1 MVRLMKKCWL
11 FLIAVMVSLQA
22 GAQTEFGSQGLP
34 DADDQSRKS
43 VELPMTMERQPQLL
57 MDSMSL
63 ALPPA
68 PPSLSNMNTQGI
80 INTKGFAEQSSQGGT
95 AFRLWKGANIG
106 FYGSNYHLP
115 GLMNTS
121 SGSMVFHQDLGRWHF
136 TASGEANKYWMP
148 WQRSL
153 FTQYGFGGTVGY
165 DVSEALS
172 LHAFGYYY
180 ANQMQ
185 VGPAMTPYMNS
196 TTFGG
201 YANIRFSQTFGAN
214 LGARRYVDPMTG
226 QWETVPIINPYI
238 NIGGGRLEFPL
249 GDLLK
254 HLVWDR
260 NDKSRQRAWEEHFN
274 MNMNPA
280 NGFSP
285 SSAPMAQ
292 PPKPVR
298 PPIR

>member
-1 MVRLMKKCWL
+1 
-11 FLIAVMVSLQA
+11 
-22 GAQTEFGSQGLP
+22 
-34 DADDQSRKS
+34 
-43 VELPMTMERQPQLL
+43 
-57 MDSMSL
+57 
-63 ALPPA
+63 
-68 PPSLSNMNTQGI
+68 
-80 INTKGFAEQSSQGGT
+80 
-95 AFRLWKGANIG
+95 
-106 FYGSNYHLP
+106 
-115 GLMNTS
+115 
-121 SGSMVFHQDLGRWHF
+121 
-136 TASGEANKYWMP
+136 
-148 WQRSL
+148 
-153 FTQYGFGGTVGY
+153 
-165 DVSEALS
+165 
-172 LHAFGYYY
+172 
-180 ANQMQ
+180 
-185 VGPAMTPYMNS
+185 MTPYMNS

>member
-1 MVRLMKKCWL
+1 MMRQLFILVTAMVALH
-11 FLIAVMVSLQA
+11 VS
-22 GAQTEFGSQGLP
+22 AQTEVGSEGLSGK
-34 DADDQSRKS
+34 DIDVQKMDVGK
-43 VELPMTMERQPQLL
+43 QLL
-57 MDSMSL
+57 ADSMRYRTEMMKPQFSAPTNP
-63 ALPPA
+63 ALQ
-68 PPSLSNMNTQGI
+68 SFTNLTKQGGAGLRLWNGAYI
-80 INTKGFAEQSSQGGT
+80 GFAGMTDQ
-95 AFRLWKGANIG
+95 K
-106 FYGSNYHLP
+106 P
-115 GLMNTS
+115 GLMTTEM
-121 SGSMVFHQDLGRWHF
+121 GSATLYQNLGRWQF
-136 TASGEANKYWMP
+136 TASAMANKYWMP
-148 WQRSL
+148 WQRTLS
-153 FTQYGFGGTVGY
+153 TQYGVGGTVAY
-165 DVSEALS
+165 ALSDAVS